1 MTQTHNTR
9 QEKLEQKRWRRTK
22 PIVFLCGT
30 LAIMLVAAIS
40 LTSCVYAPAST
51 SSAYE
56 DITVAEAQ
64 QLISENGN
72 LIILD
77 VRAQSEYD
85 SGHIPNAI
93 LIPVGEL
100 VDRLGE
106 LDGTKTILVYCR
118 SGVRSVQASEILM
131 DSGFSQVRNLED
143 GIIAWQEAGA
153 EINHPPIIETLASD
167 KTKAPPWTACHIEC
181 IASDPDDDD
190 DELSYEW
197 STEGGDISGKG
208 STVTWTA
215 PEATGTYTITVM
227 VTDGLGGVRS
237 RSLSINVG
245 VNHPP
250 VIEEL
255 IITPEHKKDF
265 NHTKMRIYKGK
276 SCVLECVVSDSDGD
290 NLSYQWSTDVHPDSL
305 SSDVGSIS
313 GEGSSV
319 TWTAP
324 PRRSKVIVSVLVS
337 DGNGGT
343 DTEDIVFGVVSCKCS
358 L

>member
-1 MTQTHNTR
+1 MTQTHNTW
-9 QEKLEQKRWRRTK
+9 QEKLEQKRAHRTK

-56 DITVAEAQ
+56 DMTVAEAQ

-106 LDGTKTILVYCR
+106 LDKTETILVYCR

-153 EINHPPIIETLASD
+153 GINHPPIIETLASD
-167 KTKAPPWTACHIEC
+167 ETKAPPWTACHIEC
-181 IASDPDDDD
+181 IASDPDG

-197 STEGGDISGKG
+197 STEGGNISGKD

-215 PEATGTYTITVM
+215 PEVLGIHAITVV
-227 VTDGLGGVRS
+227 VTDGQGGES
-237 RSLSINVG
+237 RTSLSINVR

-255 IITPEHKKDF
+255 IITPEHNKDF
-265 NHTKMRIYKGK
+265 NHKKMRIYKGK
-276 SCVLECVVSDSDGD
+276 SCDIECIVSDSDGD

-305 SSDVGSIS
+305 SSDVGSVS

-337 DGNGGT
+337 DGKGGT
-343 DTEDIVFGVVSCKCS
+343 DTEDIVFDVVTCKCS

>member
-106 LDGTKTILVYCR
+106 LDRTKTILVYCR

-131 DSGFSQVRNLED
+131 DSAFFQVRNLED

-167 KTKAPPWTACHIEC
+167 ETKAPPWTACHIEC
-181 IASDPDDDD
+181 IASDPDG

-197 STEGGDISGKG
+197 STEGGNISGKD

-215 PEATGTYTITVM
+215 PEVLGIHAITVV
-227 VTDGLGGVRS
+227 VTDGQGGESRS
-237 RSLSINVG
+237 SLSINVR

-255 IITPEHKKDF
+255 IITPEREKDF
-265 NHTKMRIYKGK
+265 NHNKMRIYKGT
-276 SCVLECVVSDSDGD
+276 SCDIECIVSDPDGD
-290 NLSYQWSTDVHPDSL
+290 ELSYQWSVDLADPDGYWTA
-305 SSDVGSIS
+305 VGSIS
-313 GEGSSV
+313 GEGSVV

-324 PRRSKVIVSVLVS
+324 ERGKIVVSVLVS
-337 DGNGGT
+337 DGEGGT
-343 DTEDIVFGVVSCKCS
+343 DTEELVLKVETCRCR